1 MNIIVTNIMAIF
13 MEELPPCTV
22 GKMKDKYW
30 HCGSPGHIHPVLG
43 TRVYHEDNT
52 STDRDQACP
61 ITLQNK
67 LSEKKYIELGS
78 NLYWGCYQEDCFK
91 KRHSNLNTDPICS
104 RCGDGLRGDAYI
116 RLVNEWTHYLGT
128 VLPEKDIFTT
138 GTALEIDE
146 IVEEMLSPHCRPLT
160 GLLFEGWF
168 SNESVQISEIERAP
182 KPTCIC
188 ADDPKWWS
196 NYDSSEVYSQ
206 PGTSQEKPKK
216 D

>member
-1 MNIIVTNIMAIF
+1 MDIIVTNIMAIF

-30 HCGSPGHIHPVLG
+30 HCGLPGHIHPVLG
-43 TRVYHEDNT
+43 TRVYQDNNT
-52 STDRDQACP
+52 STDREQACP

-67 LSEKKYIELGS
+67 LSEKKYIDLGS
-78 NLYWGCYQEDCFK
+78 NLYWGCYQQDCFE

-128 VLPEKDIFTT
+128 VLPENDIYNT

-146 IVEEMLSPHCRPLT
+146 NVEEMISPHCRPLT
-160 GLLFEGWF
+160 GLLYEGLF
-168 SNESVQISEIERAP
+168 SNEAVQVSEIE
-182 KPTCIC
+182 
-188 ADDPKWWS
+188 
-196 NYDSSEVYSQ
+196 
-206 PGTSQEKPKK
+206 
-216 D
+216 